1 MTAVRVVVVDDE
13 LLIRSGLRA
22 LLDAADGVQVV
33 GEAGDGA
40 AAIDVVRR
48 TEPDVVLMDVRM
60 PLVDGVTA
68 TRRLCEAGT
77 AAAVVILTTFA
88 SDEHVLAAVRA
99 GARGYLLKNSPIDTL
114 VDAVRRAAAGG
125 AVLDPAVT
133 PAVVAAA
140 AGHRGEVAPSV
151 DLTPRELEVLRMLA
165 RGRSNAE
172 IADELVVET
181 ATVKTHVARVLA
193 KLGARDRAQA
203 AIAAYELGLV
213 QPRGAWPV

>member
-77 AAAVVILTTFA
+77 AAAVVILTTFG

-140 AGHRGEVAPSV
+140 AGRRGEVAPSV